1 MRNENGENCLELL
14 NKIHEIPDDWVSFS
28 NVLIA
33 ALKYILFMDVDDSE
47 LSCSKYPWIGY
58 IYYFVFGAI
67 ASLIVLNAI
76 IAMMGTAQEETLEK
90 SIAEYYRLRLEII
103 ERFLLGLK
111 EEKYEEIM
119 KETKHFH
126 MMKPSS
132 LEIDEGNL
140 FFTNIFLSK
149 LKDQGNE
156 WEGSMKKITHDI
168 AKCKEKLDK
177 DIKKVQETMQADIKK
192 VQETMQAD
200 IKKVQ
205 DNVTEV
211 QADIKKILDLLSKKW
226 YWISPMLDNI

>member
-14 NKIHEIPDDWVSFS
+14 NKIHEIPDDWVSFW

-47 LSCSKYPWIGY
+47 LSCSKHPWIGY

-132 LEIDEGNL
+132 LEIDE
-140 FFTNIFLSK
+140 
-149 LKDQGNE
+149 DQGNE

-168 AKCKEKLDK
+168 AKCKEKLNK
-177 DIKKVQETMQADIKK
+177 DIKKVQETMQADNKTMQADIKK
-192 VQETMQAD
+192 VQETVDTEIKKVQEDIKKVQTVQETMQAD
-200 IKKVQ
+200 IKK
-205 DNVTEV
+205 
-211 QADIKKILDLLSKKW
+211 ILDHLLSKK
-226 YWISPMLDNI
+226 